1 MDFCSRLFHAFY
13 IVFLPFSWNGL
24 LSLDYQSGF
33 FFVPFSW
40 CTKESMGL
48 KIKLGLFYQ
57 NLSTDLTCP
66 SASNRPELL
75 RLRRRKRCR
84 TKIEL
89 GWPRLM
95 WWPRCQMRIWLFGRW
110 RRQTRVVDRR
120 RRPTR
125 AYHYFTLKEEVLCY
139 RSASNSQITNSDE

>member
-1 MDFCSRLFHAFY
+1 MFIKANCTKKYDVETAINGFLFKIVSRFLYRIFAVFMKWFAF
-13 IVFLPFSWNGL
+13 PGL
-24 LSLDYQSGF
+24 SVWI

-89 GWPRLM
+89 G
-95 WWPRCQMRIWLFGRW
+95 
-110 RRQTRVVDRR
+110 
-120 RRPTR
+120 
-125 AYHYFTLKEEVLCY
+125 
-139 RSASNSQITNSDE
+139 